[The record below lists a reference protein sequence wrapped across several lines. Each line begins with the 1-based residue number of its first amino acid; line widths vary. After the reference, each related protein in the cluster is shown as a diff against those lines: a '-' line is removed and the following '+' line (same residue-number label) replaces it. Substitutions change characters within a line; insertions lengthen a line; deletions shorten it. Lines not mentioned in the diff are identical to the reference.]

1 MKANKIALFGKAN
14 KEVGAGHI
22 MRLLS
27 IADDLQLYGYQSTF
41 VGSLQKNT
49 WFEAELKRRPYI
61 EFGDP
66 ETICRDS
73 VVLIDCYDLNAI
85 NQIIGLPWKRKIQ
98 LIDSFSQSLGSKVD
112 IRIDFSINT
121 LSTSNPQ
128 TGDYSGLEYTPIR
141 RINKDKSISAPTN
154 HDILVASG
162 GTSNR
167 DFLSKIHDF
176 LHGSNLKVAYV
187 GDLDLSLCNLPEC
200 RIYRLGVDYDLFLSN
215 SKILVV
221 PCGTSVW
228 EAISIGVT
236 VVTFPIYLN
245 QSSFFQ
251 SLRERQLIFGDS
263 NLSNVDK
270 DSFLKILD
278 EAFASRH
285 GHDSNTSEY
294 LGASRIS
301 KIIRD
306 LVQNL
311 N

>member
-1 MKANKIALFGKAN
+1 MKATRIALFGKAN

-27 IADDLQLYGYQSTF
+27 IADDLQLHGYQSTF
-41 VGSLQKNT
+41 VGSLQRDT

-61 EFGDP
+61 EFSDP
-66 ETICRDS
+66 ETICRES

-85 NQIIGLPWKRKIQ
+85 NQIISLPWRCKIQ
-98 LIDSFSQSLGSKVD
+98 LIDSFSLSLGSKVD
-112 IRIDFSINT
+112 IRIDFSMNT
-121 LSTSNPQ
+121 LGISNPQ

-141 RINKDKSISAPTN
+141 RINKDKSIGTPTN
-154 HDILVASG
+154 YDILVASG
-162 GTSNR
+162 GTSNK
-167 DFLSKIHDF
+167 DFLSKIHEF

-187 GDLDLSLCNLPEC
+187 GDVDLSLCDLSEC
-200 RIYRLGVDYDLFLSN
+200 RIYRLGLDYDLFLSN

-228 EAISIGVT
+228 EAISIGVK

-245 QSSFFQ
+245 QFSFFK
-251 SLRERQLIFGDS
+251 SLLDRQLIFGDS
-263 NLSNVDK
+263 NLSNIDK
-270 DSFLKILD
+270 DYFFKILD
-278 EAFASRH
+278 DAFASRH
-285 GHDSNTSEY
+285 RPASNTSEY

-306 LVQNL
+306 LVENL